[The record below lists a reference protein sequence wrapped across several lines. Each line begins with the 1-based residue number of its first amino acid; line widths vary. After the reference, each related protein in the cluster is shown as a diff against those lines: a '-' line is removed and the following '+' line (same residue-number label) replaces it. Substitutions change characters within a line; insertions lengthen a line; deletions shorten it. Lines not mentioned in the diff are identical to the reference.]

1 MFLYLSVIVI
11 AMIILLLFNSLVAT
25 SIFGTGAWHMIE
37 AVFNSFLFVII
48 LNFVLPVVVLLLPKK
63 WFGVNNKLFSVSN
76 GERKFYEKIH
86 IRKWKDKVWELGGMA
101 GGFSKSKVAD
111 PHSKEYMQTFIVES
125 HKGILDH
132 LLRIVFGFF
141 DIILYPRY
149 VWTVGV
155 PVALVNV
162 FLNSMSTM
170 VLRYNLPKLK
180 IAYARLSKIQQTS
193 SEIDATK

>member
-1 MFLYLSVIVI
+1 MKILMTVIYILVIGQVGFFFGLS
-11 AMIILLLFNSLVAT
+11 LPRDCFNENA
-25 SIFGTGAWHMIE
+25 F
-37 AVFNSFLFVII
+37 
-48 LNFVLPVVVLLLPKK
+48 PY
-63 WFGVNNKLFSVSN
+63 KLFDWEKN
-76 GERKFYEKIH
+76 GRIYEKIH

-111 PHSKEYMQTFIVES
+111 PHSKEYIQTFIIES
-125 HKGILDH
+125 HKGLLDH
-132 LLRIVFGFF
+132 FLRICFGFF

-162 FLNSMSTM
+162 ALNSMSSM

-193 SEIDATK
+193 SEIESPN

>member
-1 MFLYLSVIVI
+1 MFLYMSVIVT
-11 AMIILLLFNSLVAT
+11 AVIILILFNSLIAT

-37 AVFNSFLFVII
+37 SVFNTFLFVVI
-48 LNFVLPVVVLLLPKK
+48 LNFITPVVVLLLPRK
-63 WFGVNNKLFSVSN
+63 WFGVNNKLFTVSN
-76 GERKFYEKIH
+76 KERKFYEKIH

-111 PHSKEYMQTFIVES
+111 PHSKEYIQTFIIES
-125 HKGILDH
+125 HKGLLDH
-132 LLRIVFGFF
+132 FLRICFGFF

-162 FLNSMSTM
+162 ALNSMSSM

-193 SEIDATK
+193 SEIESPN